1 MTVITYLLDHAGDIA
16 IALSILAGVV
26 FPALSRI
33 AKLFGDGPKATA
45 ASKFFD
51 GLGLDVAKAARAVR
65 SLKEAAP
72 SADEIARSVNTVPP
86 EDPED
91 TGVILRKDVDK

>member
-1 MTVITYLLDHAGDIA
+1 MQALTYLLDHAGDIA
-16 IALSILAGVV
+16 IALSILAGVI

-33 AKLFGDGPKATA
+33 AKLFGDGPKAVA
-45 ASKFFD
+45 VSKLFD
-51 GLGLDVAKAARAVR
+51 GLGVDLGKASRAVR
-65 SLKEAAP
+65 SLKAP
-72 SADEIARSVNTVPP
+72 TLDEVAREINAPP

>member
-1 MTVITYLLDHAGDIA
+1 MTAITYLLDHAGDIA

-33 AKLFGDGPKATA
+33 AKLFGDGPKAVA
-45 ASKFFD
+45 VSKLFD
-51 GLGLDVAKAARAVR
+51 GLGVDLGKASRAVR
-65 SLKEAAP
+65 SLKAP
-72 SADEIARSVNTVPP
+72 TLDEVAREINAPP

>member
-1 MTVITYLLDHAGDIA
+1 MQALTYLLDHAGDIA
-16 IALSILAGVV
+16 IALSILAGVI

-33 AKLFGDGPKATA
+33 AKLFGDGPKAVA
-45 ASKFFD
+45 VSKLFD
-51 GLGLDVAKAARAVR
+51 GLGVDLGKASRAVR
-65 SLKEAAP
+65 SLKAP
-72 SADEIARSVNTVPP
+72 TLDEVAREINTPP

>member
-1 MTVITYLLDHAGDIA
+1 MQTVKDLLPYLEILAVT
-16 IALSILAGVV
+16 LSILGAAV

-33 AKLFGDGPKATA
+33 AKLFGDGPKAVA
-45 ASKFFD
+45 VSKLFD
-51 GLGLDVAKAARAVR
+51 GLGVDLGKASRAVR
-65 SLKEAAP
+65 SLKAP
-72 SADEIARSVNTVPP
+72 TLDEVAREINAPP

>member
-1 MTVITYLLDHAGDIA
+1 MTYLTYLLDHAGDIA

-51 GLGLDVAKAARAVR
+51 GLGLDLGKASRAVK
-65 SLKEAAP
+65 SLKAP
-72 SADEIARSVNTVPP
+72 TLDEVARDINAPP

-91 TGVILRKDVDK
+91 TETRLRLDDKAGGK

>member
-1 MTVITYLLDHAGDIA
+1 MTAITYLLDHAGDIA
-16 IALSILAGVV
+16 IALSILAGIV

-33 AKLFGDGPKATA
+33 AKLFGDGPKAVA
-45 ASKFFD
+45 VSKLFD
-51 GLGLDVAKAARAVR
+51 GLGVDLGKASRAVR
-65 SLKEAAP
+65 SLKAP
-72 SADEIARSVNTVPP
+72 TLDEVAREINAPP

>member
-1 MTVITYLLDHAGDIA
+1 MTAITYLLDHAGDIA
-16 IALSILAGVV
+16 IALSILAGVI

-33 AKLFGDGPKATA
+33 AKLFGDGPKAVA
-45 ASKFFD
+45 VSKLFD
-51 GLGLDVAKAARAVR
+51 GLGVDLGKASRAVR
-65 SLKEAAP
+65 SLKAP
-72 SADEIARSVNTVPP
+72 TLDEVAREINAPP

>member
-1 MTVITYLLDHAGDIA
+1 MQIIKDLLPYLEILAV
-16 IALSILAGVV
+16 ALSILGAVV

-33 AKLFGDGPKATA
+33 AKLFGDGPKAVA
-45 ASKFFD
+45 VSKFFD
-51 GLGLDVAKAARAVR
+51 GLGVDLGKAGRAIKAFRAPSLDELARA
-65 SLKEAAP
+65 
-72 SADEIARSVNTVPP
+72 VNTVPP

>member
-1 MTVITYLLDHAGDIA
+1 MTAITYLLDHAGDIA
-16 IALSILAGVV
+16 IALSILAGII

-33 AKLFGDGPKATA
+33 AKLFGDGPKAVA
-45 ASKFFD
+45 VSKLFD
-51 GLGLDVAKAARAVR
+51 GLGVDLGKASRAVR
-65 SLKEAAP
+65 SLKAP
-72 SADEIARSVNTVPP
+72 TLDEVAREINAPP